1 MKIICKECLYKLEV
15 KKIKSLV
22 EKSILMGLGAISLT
36 KERAEKFAQELVEK
50 GEATSEEARRLA
62 GELVERGE
70 EEKVILKEMVSRQ
83 MEDLRK
89 SMGIVTKDDL
99 YALEERIKRLEERT
113 GMLSPEGIQ

>member
-1 MKIICKECLYKLEV
+1 M

-62 GELVERGE
+62 GELMERGE
-70 EEKVILKEMVSRQ
+70 EEKVIIKELVVRQ
-83 MEDLRK
+83 MEDFRK
-89 SMGIVTKDDL
+89 SMGIVTKDEVS
-99 YALEERIKRLEERT
+99 ALEERIKRLEERT
-113 GMLSPEGIQ
+113 GVLSPEGMQ